1 MKMLQSTRRR
11 VAAFVRASPSLYDFA
26 RQNRLRW
33 LGPNSVIGEH
43 LDRLSKSR
51 LPGFTFMQIGA
62 NDGLRNDP
70 VRDFVVRDSWPGV
83 FVEPLPDVF
92 LLLQQNYKRYTR
104 NGRLQFLNVAVSSH
118 SKVLPFY
125 TFSESFLEGK
135 TREERLHYLRKA
147 SFNPNQ
153 VRPFA
158 GSDENVRE
166 IEVPCVGICE
176 LLSRYCPEG
185 RLGLLALDVEG
196 HEPEILREIDFVAFK
211 IGAIL
216 FETWNL
222 GAKKDE
228 VFRLLQENGYR
239 IDEAEG
245 DALAVRQS

>member
-1 MKMLQSTRRR
+1 MARRR
-11 VAAFVRASPSLYDFA
+11 AAAFLRASPLLYDVA
-26 RQNRLRW
+26 RQTRLRW
-33 LGPNSVIGEH
+33 IGTNSVIGAH
-43 LDRLSKSR
+43 LDRFSKSR

-70 VRDFVVRDSWPGV
+70 LRDFIVRDSWPGV

-92 LLLQQNYKRYTR
+92 PLLQKNYRRYAR
-104 NGRLQFLNVAVSSH
+104 HGRLQFLNVAVSSH

-125 TFSESFLEGK
+125 TFSESFLNGK
-135 TREERLHYLRKA
+135 SDEERLHYLRKA
-147 SFNPNQ
+147 SFSRDQ

-158 GSDENVRE
+158 ESEENIRV

-176 LLSRYCPEG
+176 LLARYCPKG
-185 RLGLLALDVEG
+185 QLGLLALDVEG
-196 HEPEILREIDFVAFK
+196 HEPEILREIDFAAFK

-228 VFRLLQENGYR
+228 IFRLLQENGYS
-239 IDEAEG
+239 IEDAEG
-245 DALAVRQS
+245 DALAVWQG